1 MLTSF
6 FLFFKSRRGEL
17 AIQWVVVAVLA
28 ILFLVIL
35 ALVYSDQ
42 LSKVLGGF
50 SDIISDVLGFSDKVD
65 IKDVA
70 T

>member
-1 MLTSF
+1 MHLI
-6 FLFFKSRRGEL
+6 FLFLKSKRGEL

-42 LSKVLGGF
+42 LTKLLGGF
-50 SDIISDVLGFSDKVD
+50 SDIISDVIGFSDNVD
-65 IKDVA
+65 FQDA
-70 T
+70 A